1 MSMRSSFCDLLFV
14 VVFVLLLVGCGCGGK
29 WEIWLKKVDCA
40 YVCILDVYIIFI
52 CVCETKW

>member
-40 YVCILDVYIIFI
+40 YVCMDIVCIYHIYL
-52 CVCETKW
+52 CV